1 MNRAIHE
8 CTDIKNGDMLETKF
22 GFDQILL
29 DWKTLRIFY
38 FGYLTDE
45 KSSWKKSERHTRKTW
60 WSRRHGETAHVG

>member
-1 MNRAIHE
+1 MQKKIPEKKEEFVKSLMNRAIHE

-29 DWKTLRIFY
+29 NWKTLRIFY

-45 KSSWKKSERHTRKTW
+45 KSS
-60 WSRRHGETAHVG
+60 